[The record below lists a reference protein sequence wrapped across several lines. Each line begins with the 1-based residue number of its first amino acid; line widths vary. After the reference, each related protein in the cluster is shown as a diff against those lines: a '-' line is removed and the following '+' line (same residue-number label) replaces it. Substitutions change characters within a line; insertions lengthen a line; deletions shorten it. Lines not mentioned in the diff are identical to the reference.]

1 MAILSHLAAK
11 INNNLLEKFPG
22 LEIKET
28 EEILE
33 EIKDVKEDPVKK
45 RRNKL
50 ENMLRRRKAGQ
61 SGSEGEDSDES
72 SDEIFES
79 DEDFDEHLVELHQV
93 FMEY

>member
-11 INNNLLEKFPG
+11 ITNNLLEKFPG